1 MSVAAASASVTY
13 LTASRGF
20 PADDAFIIRRR
31 SRESMP
37 SRDSAPANCTV
48 TSANEND
55 PSASSEKCRT
65 IIHDSRNANIAD
77 APRMEETEKI
87 FLTRP
92 EECTMHIDHA
102 GPPRP
107 PCAAPHPTTA

>member
-1 MSVAAASASVTY
+1 MVQMLVN
-13 LTASRGF
+13 LLVFFF
-20 PADDAFIIRRR
+20 PGRRR
-31 SRESMP
+31 HTICALVTGVQTCALPIWESMP

-77 APRMEETEKI
+77 APRMDATEKI

-92 EECTMHIDHA
+92 EE
-102 GPPRP
+102 
-107 PCAAPHPTTA
+107 

>member
-1 MSVAAASASVTY
+1 MPASPQHRSTPGNAISVAAANASFTY

-65 IIHDSRNANIAD
+65 IIHDSRNAN
-77 APRMEETEKI
+77 RSEEQPSE
-87 FLTRP
+87 LQSLN
-92 EECTMHIDHA
+92 HNQ
-102 GPPRP
+102 
-107 PCAAPHPTTA
+107 

>member
-1 MSVAAASASVTY
+1 MPASPQHRSTPGNAISVAAANASFTY

-65 IIHDSRNANIAD
+65 LIHDSRS
-77 APRMEETEKI
+77 EEHTSE
-87 FLTRP
+87 LQSLMRLSY
-92 EECTMHIDHA
+92 
-102 GPPRP
+102 
-107 PCAAPHPTTA
+107 AAFCLKKKRKKNT